1 MYFAILA
8 GSLLG
13 PLALSFD
20 SRVAFYKKWKYLFAA
35 MLPPAIFYIAWDVYF
50 THRGVW
56 SFNPAYISG
65 IKLWNLP
72 VEEVLFFFVVPYCCM
87 FIYECI
93 RAYFPS
99 LKEKKTAD
107 LLLKILAVLLLI
119 TGLLFYQRMYTSF
132 TFILAALFIFL
143 IYFNRNFFRDFDAIS
158 FVVSYL
164 VILLPFL
171 IVNGFLTA
179 IPVVLYNDA
188 ENLGF
193 RMYTIPFE
201 DTFYGMLLVL
211 MNVVI
216 YEKLKHR
223 ERATAVVDTRVK
235 A

>member
-50 THRGVW
+50 TEKGVW

-93 RAYFPS
+93 RSYFPS
-99 LKEKKTAD
+99 LKEKRAAD

-119 TGLLFYQRMYTSF
+119 TGVIFYERMYTSF

-143 IYFNRNFFRDFDAIS
+143 IYFNRTFFRDFDAIS

-164 VILLPFL
+164 LILVPFL

-201 DTFYGMLLVL
+201 DTFYGMLLVM

-216 YEKLKHR
+216 YEKLKTGSR
-223 ERATAVVDTRVK
+223 
-235 A
+235 